1 MFPTS
6 ISTFARSWVCVCVS
20 ERTWALW
27 CMPTGK
33 KVAHTIHKKYFEL
46 IHINILLT
54 FRSWN
59 DRRVGLSVNVKWN
72 ESKKYILKE
81 SKSIVNI
88 CWRWIDCC
96 ETYLTLRFII
106 LINLFCFFFHSDSPS
121 NDNTFLNQY
130 FTLFTPDWPTNQ
142 ILEFWGAFSP
152 VSEALCDVLACQA
165 VLASAQNKSFRGT
178 SAEQPLNPIKSSKL
192 RPQKP
197 LSPLPA
203 GLVEIC
209 F

>member
-106 LINLFCFFFHSDSPS
+106 LINLFCFFFHSDSSS
-121 NDNTFLNQY
+121 NDNTF
-130 FTLFTPDWPTNQ
+130 FKS
-142 ILEFWGAFSP
+142 ILYTFHTWLTYQSNLGILRSFFSRI
-152 VSEALCDVLACQA
+152 
-165 VLASAQNKSFRGT
+165 RG
-178 SAEQPLNPIKSSKL
+178 SLRRSCLSSCISVRSK
-192 RPQKP
+192 
-197 LSPLPA
+197 
-203 GLVEIC
+203 
-209 F
+209 